1 MLLVMAPLGWLPT
14 WAIQNPYFW
23 QEVVPSLSACNQDFS
38 TLRLG
43 GHLGDAWQAS
53 ILLTRCGHYHYKSFT
68 MVREP
73 WGWVATWA
81 MYDKH
86 PYYWRKVVIFII
98 CLSPSTLR
106 LGDHLGDT
114 RPSARD
120 YSAGDAFRQQG
131 AHPGADDIIV
141 LWFLVSGISKHWS
154 RDLCF
159 LWA

>member
-1 MLLVMAPLGWLPT
+1 MSPRLQHLEAGFPLGRCMTAIHITDISWLLP
-14 WAIQNPYFW
+14 
-23 QEVVPSLSACNQDFS
+23 LSVFHHS
-38 TLRLG
+38 KRTLRLG
-43 GHLGDAWQAS
+43 GLLGDAWQAS

-81 MYDKH
+81 MYEKH

-106 LGDHLGDT
+106 LGDHLGDA

-141 LWFLVSGISKHWS
+141 LWLMVSGIS
-154 RDLCF
+154 
-159 LWA
+159 